1 MANLYYLTQSAVK
14 NALYLPLQILLLG
27 FLLQAVLPVM
37 QRQRWLP
44 EQLPAAACASKRRVY
59 K

>member
-1 MANLYYLTQSAVK
+1 MK

-44 EQLPAAACASKRRVY
+44 EQLPGGRLRW
-59 K
+59 